1 MEKIEEDVFTIEDS
15 VFNKL
20 LSQFSNE
27 NTEILQLLT
36 IIESKLE
43 EIHSN
48 PRDEVYKKIE
58 AIEADNLRDT
68 FTDNFCYE
76 LERMNNATL
85 KLKRIAEN
93 FRKLV

>member
-1 MEKIEEDVFTIEDS
+1 MKEIEEDIFTIEDS
-15 VFNKL
+15 IFNKL
-20 LSQFSNE
+20 LSQFSDE

-48 PRDEVYKKIE
+48 PRDEVYEEIE
-58 AIEADNLRDT
+58 AINADNLQDT
-68 FTDNFCYE
+68 FTDKFCFE
-76 LERMNNATL
+76 LEKMNKATF
-85 KLKRIAEN
+85 KLKRITEN